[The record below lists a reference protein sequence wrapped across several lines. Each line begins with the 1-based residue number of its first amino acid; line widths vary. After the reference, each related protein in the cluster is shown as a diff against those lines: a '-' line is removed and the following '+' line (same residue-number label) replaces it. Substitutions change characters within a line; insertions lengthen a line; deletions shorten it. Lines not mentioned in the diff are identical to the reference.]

1 LSLERLRRDRAVEGI
16 EVRITALGAICV
28 VGGIVVA
35 VLVIRAL
42 KHPELPASEST
53 SL

>member
-1 LSLERLRRDRAVEGI
+1 MK
-16 EVRITALGAICV
+16 ITALGAVCI

-42 KHPELPASEST
+42 KRPELPPPSESA